1 MTTLLLSSFCFSLLC
16 YEKDNDIVVIII
28 LLFLTLLQ
36 KRRRPSSFCFSLLC
50 YEEDDSNCHRLLLI
64 IVVVFFF
71 FLFVAKRMIIV
82 LSLFCFCLVC
92 CEENDGNNANKGVVI
107 FLLVINFSFCLL
119 PSTLDGVPF
128 KEKIAHV
135 YGSSP
140 LEKVF
145 KSILLF
151 TKVWICMIIMGIKK
165 KLKKVGYD
173 WERSKFKGQNS
184 LN

>member
-1 MTTLLLSSFCFSLLC
+1 MKKTMTLLSSSFCFSLLC
-16 YEKDNDIVVIII
+16 CKKDDNHHLFVFPCFAMKRMIAIVIIY
-28 LLFLTLLQ
+28 
-36 KRRRPSSFCFSLLC
+36 FSLL
-50 YEEDDSNCHRLLLI
+50 LLS
-64 IVVVFFF
+64 FSSSF
-71 FLFVAKRMIIV
+71 FVAKRTIIV
-82 LSLFCFCLVC
+82 ISLFCFCLIC

-173 WERSKFKGQNS
+173 WEIQNWQVKSKLSQP
-184 LN
+184 